1 MALARVA
8 ADAHA
13 AAPHVVFAYDS
24 GLYESALTVAT
35 VAACEAAARLTI
47 HLLVL
52 PAQEASARR
61 WAEGRA
67 KLTRCPLLLHVGRP
81 PPPPEG
87 IRRLRGVLANE
98 HNRMHHLSVA
108 ALLPPSL
115 DKAIAEQ
122 PGSTSGHLAAAPLPH
137 G

>member
-1 MALARVA
+1 MVGAQ
-8 ADAHA
+8 
-13 AAPHVVFAYDS
+13 PHVVFAYDS
-24 GLYESALTVAT
+24 GVYERALTVAT
-35 VAACEAAARLTI
+35 AAACDSATQLTI

-52 PAQEASARR
+52 PAQQAPARR
-61 WAEGRA
+61 WAAGRA
-67 KLTRCPLLLHVGRP
+67 ELMRCPLLLHVGRP
-81 PPPPEG
+81 PPPPDG

-122 PGSTSGHLAAAPLPH
+122 PVAKVALWPPTH
-137 G
+137 